1 MLDLINTHAINL
13 YSTSLTRDMKKLS
26 HILFAIATLLL
37 FTQCDD
43 NTNTLGGS
51 IIPNKDKATADTKT
65 FKATSK
71 TIMANDSILA
81 NSSDVYLGR
90 YTDSETG
97 TIFTSSFITQFACT
111 EDFGFPDEG
120 VIGDSATYT
129 KLRLYFNEYYGDSLN
144 AMQCEVYELDNT
156 LIEGTPYYTNLDPTE
171 FYDPDKGPIA
181 TKTYNAID
189 YTLHDTI
196 LNGEYSKQIE
206 ITLPNSIGNLFIDK
220 YYEKDSEGNHIGKKY
235 FANSETF
242 INELFKGLYIKST
255 HGDGT
260 VLKVYRSRLD
270 IGFKRYILSEN
281 GHLDSIQAL
290 SAPFYS
296 GKEVLQANKFDN
308 DGLDSLAAEN
318 RHTYIKTPAGLY
330 TEVTLPIAEIIE
342 SCDTINSAKITFTRY
357 NETAGYT
364 RNPHTTLLMVRKSDM
379 YNFFTKNRVPD
390 NTTSFL
396 TTLAIS
402 TNQYTFNNI
411 SALLKT
417 AYEEYSKGIENN
429 PDWEAQNP
437 DWATVVLIPANT
449 STDANGNIVK
459 VTHDTSISSIRL
471 RGGTEY
477 EIPIEVVTSKYN
489 Y

>member
-1 MLDLINTHAINL
+1 
-13 YSTSLTRDMKKLS
+13 
-26 HILFAIATLLL
+26 
-37 FTQCDD
+37 
-43 NTNTLGGS
+43 
-51 IIPNKDKATADTKT
+51 
-65 FKATSK
+65 
-71 TIMANDSILA
+71 
-81 NSSDVYLGR
+81 VYLGR
-90 YTDSETG
+90 YTDEESG
-97 TIFTSSFITQFACT
+97 TVFTYGFITQFACN
-111 EDFGFPDEG
+111 EDYGFPESG

-129 KLRLYFNEYYGDSLN
+129 KLRLYFEEYYGDSLN

-156 LIEGTPYYTNLDPTE
+156 LEEGTPYYTNLDPTE
-171 FYDPDKGPIA
+171 FISPDAEPLA

-318 RHTYIKTPAGLY
+318 LHTYIKTPAGLY

-396 TTLAIS
+396 TTLANS

-437 DWATVVLIPANT
+437 DWATVVLIPVNT

-477 EIPIEVVTSKYN
+477 EIPIEVVTSKFN
-489 Y
+489 D